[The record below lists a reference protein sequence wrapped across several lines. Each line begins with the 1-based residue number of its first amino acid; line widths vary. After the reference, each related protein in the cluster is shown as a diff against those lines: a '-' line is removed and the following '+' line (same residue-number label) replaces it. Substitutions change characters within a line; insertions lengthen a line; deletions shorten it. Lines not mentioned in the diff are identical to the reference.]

1 MLTVPTFEPAVL
13 VTDDAALAARIS
25 SLFLRPGRYLP
36 VMDGPRMGR
45 QDASNEVARRNY
57 AISRTNARHVL
68 MGGITPAAAQSMR
81 AVWRRSTL
89 SDAFE
94 EHVQA
99 LKGVIKRPAKALEW
113 GPDNLGVGLYRAR
126 LARQELQL
134 TPGRSSEGCLVEAGR
149 HLLVICESGDALA
162 EVTASNLAFAS
173 GASFATV
180 PGLSED
186 ELEDWVEEIYALGDG
201 VDPTGRF
208 SQLAD
213 RARQQMGN
221 IDFSRYKAVLFVT
234 GGFPWGIAVP
244 EVPTTHMYR
253 YPDFGR
259 SVIEGLWASQ
269 SDSRSARTALL
280 IDPQTVEGSEIE
292 TIRHALLKNGTLTKL
307 LSGPAATQVHV
318 QFSLDAM
325 PNDIIV
331 VSSHAGDASGS
342 RVTYEYPD
350 AEGRIRRLTIDRAL
364 GIGYDS
370 HDDMYAVMQYYR
382 FHNLDGVDWRDREG
396 KTALPVGTAITSW
409 LAIDSAADR
418 SQYVVAEEE
427 IPRVVGSMAMKL
439 HDGNWLYVSHGFPP
453 ESAPLFV
460 NNACWSWHQ
469 LSQRTTFAGARGYL
483 GSLFPIT
490 DAEAQEVAQ
499 NIFGRY
505 LGRELVHAIWLA
517 QRDVYGSSKRRPY
530 VLVGLPFI
538 SVKPNHTDA
547 VGFLDR
553 ALVSGITDWS
563 EKAKDSPYADVR
575 RNAERYARFL
585 HEELN
590 KLRSRLIRR
599 RHPDR

>member
-1 MLTVPTFEPAVL
+1 MLTVPTFEPTIL
-13 VTDDAALAARIS
+13 VTDDAALAARVS
-25 SLFLRPGRYLP
+25 SLFVRPGRYLS

-45 QDASNEVARRNY
+45 QDATNEVARRSY
-57 AISRTNARHVL
+57 AMSRTSARHVL

-81 AVWRRSTL
+81 AVWRTSTL

-94 EHVQA
+94 DHVQA
-99 LKGVIKRPAKALEW
+99 LKGVVKRPEKALEW

-134 TPGRSSEGCLVEAGR
+134 TLGRSSADCLVEAGR
-149 HLLVICESGDALA
+149 HLLVICEIGDALA
-162 EVTASNLAFAS
+162 EVTASNLAFAA
-173 GASFATV
+173 GASFATF

-186 ELEDWVEEIYALGDG
+186 EVEDWVEEIYALGDG
-201 VDPTGRF
+201 VDPTGRL
-208 SQLAD
+208 SRLAD
-213 RARQQMGN
+213 RARQQMGS

-234 GGFPWGIAVP
+234 GGFPWGIAVS

-280 IDPQTVEGSEIE
+280 IDPQTVEGSEIS

-307 LSGPAATQVHV
+307 VSGPAATQVHV
-318 QFSLDAM
+318 QFLLDAM

-342 RVTYEYPD
+342 RITYEYPD
-350 AEGRIRRLTIDRAL
+350 AEGCTRRLTIDRAL

-396 KTALPVGTAITSW
+396 KRALPVGTAITSW
-409 LAIDSAADR
+409 LAIDGAADR
-418 SQYVVAEEE
+418 SQYVVAKEE

-439 HDGNWLYVSHGFPP
+439 HDGNWLYISHGFPP

-499 NIFGRY
+499 NVFGRY

-517 QRDVYGSSKRRPY
+517 QREVYGASRRRPY

-538 SVKPNHTDA
+538 SIKPNHTDA

-563 EKAKDSPYADVR
+563 KKAKESPYADVR
-575 RNAERYARFL
+575 RNAEPYARFL